1 MVKYNLY
8 GENIKLEA
16 GDKFEVDEKVAESM
30 ANLGYAKYQK
40 EQDAPKKETK
50 VLKDE
55 VKTKPVQSKATVKK
69 GKK

>member
-8 GENIKLEA
+8 GEDIKLEA
-16 GDKFEVDEKVAESM
+16 GDKFEVDEKIDQSM
-30 ANLGYAKYQK
+30 ADLGYQK
-40 EQDAPKKETK
+40 SKKEEYRK
-50 VLKDE
+50 VEKKVFKEE

>member
-16 GDKFEVDEKVAESM
+16 GDKFEVDEKIAQSM
-30 ANLGYAKYQK
+30 ADLGYAKYQK
-40 EQDAPKKETK
+40 EDAPKKETK
-50 VLKDE
+50 VLKDKI
-55 VKTKPVQSKATVKK
+55 KTKPVQSKATVKK

>member
-16 GDKFEVDEKVAESM
+16 GDKFEVDEKIAQSM
-30 ANLGYAKYQK
+30 ADLGYAKYQK
-40 EQDAPKKETK
+40 EEARKVEKKIFK
-50 VLKDE
+50 KE
-55 VKTKPVQSKATVKK
+55 VKTKPVKSKATVKK